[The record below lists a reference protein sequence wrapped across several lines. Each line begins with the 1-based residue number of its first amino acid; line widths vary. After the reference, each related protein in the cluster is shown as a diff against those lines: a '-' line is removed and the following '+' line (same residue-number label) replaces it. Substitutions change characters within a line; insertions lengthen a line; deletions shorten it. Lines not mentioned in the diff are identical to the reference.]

1 MSWMQRISR
10 IIAFAIAL
18 ALAGCGSSSTATP
31 ETSDAPVGTGDDGH
45 ASSDDTSQE
54 ANEDATTVGDAFDS
68 ATDVGRQPETGL
80 TATESGVADASSN
93 GADEGVPPPD
103 GNALSPDA
111 STHPSDASSHPAD
124 AAPVLDATSPGADA
138 AASPDAG
145 SPGTD
150 ASAPPSDAG
159 APQPDAVG
167 SEVDAQW
174 LAADAATGW
183 DTVPTILGR
192 IVEPTFPSVDCDITD
207 YGGVGDGVTDNT
219 AAFAA
224 AIAACAN
231 GGGGR
236 VVVPAG
242 TFFTG
247 PIELTSNINLY
258 VSAGATI
265 KFSTDSTKYL
275 PVVEVSWEGSLAYN
289 YRPLISAHDAT
300 NVGISG
306 PGTIDGNATAN
317 DWYAWA
323 AKETADQT
331 LIRQD
336 NANGV
341 PPAQRIFGAGHYLRP
356 SLIEFMNCTN
366 VLFADFTAENSP
378 FWTIHPV
385 FCTNVTARGF
395 TSLGSV
401 GNTDGF
407 DPESCV
413 DVLINGATIKVGDDS
428 IAIKAGRD
436 RDGWTYYTPSENI
449 VIENCTFTS
458 KVGGVAVGSEMSAG
472 VRNVYVE
479 NSTFSNATGS
489 LQYALYL
496 KAAVTR
502 GGFISD
508 IYAQQLTVATV
519 SQFFYLTGHYVSGT
533 VVGTPVYTRF
543 NNINVDGAT
552 VTKTTQSPFLVA
564 GADATQVA
572 TGINFSNVTVT
583 TSPAP
588 ALDTGS
594 GHYSGLATTN
604 VLVDGTAFNPPA
616 SAP

>member
-1 MSWMQRISR
+1 MKRTNR
-10 IIAFAIAL
+10 NIAFAIPL
-18 ALAGCGSSSTATP
+18 ALAGCGPSSNDTPELSDASLGPWHDGSSS
-31 ETSDAPVGTGDDGH
+31 
-45 ASSDDTSQE
+45 ASEASQG
-54 ANEDATTVGDAFDS
+54 VGDGTAGIGDAVDG
-68 ATDVGRQPETGL
+68 ATDVGGQPETGL
-80 TATESGVADASSN
+80 TMADSAWLDAS
-93 GADEGVPPPD
+93 PD
-103 GNALSPDA
+103 GLDA
-111 STHPSDASSHPAD
+111 AEPPLDGSSHPLDASSHPSD
-124 AAPVLDATSPGADA
+124 AASSLDATSPGADA
-138 AASPDAG
+138 VSEDAVA
-145 SPGTD
+145 TDED
-150 ASAPPSDAG
+150 ASAPPLDAG
-159 APQPDAVG
+159 VPPDAVG
-167 SEVDAQW
+167 SQVDAQW

-183 DTVPTILGR
+183 NTVPTLLGR
-192 IVEPTFPSVDCDITD
+192 IVEPTFPSVDCDITN

-219 AAFAA
+219 GAFAA
-224 AIAACAN
+224 AISACASS
-231 GGGGR
+231 GGGK

-247 PIELTSNINLY
+247 PIELKSNINLY

-265 KFSTDSTKYL
+265 KFTTDPTKYL

-413 DVLINGATIKVGDDS
+413 DVLIDSATIRVGDDS

-449 VIENCTFTS
+449 VIENCTLTS

-472 VRNVYVE
+472 VRNVYIE
-479 NSTFSNATGS
+479 NDTFSNATGS

-508 IYAQQLTVATV
+508 VYAEQLTVATV

-533 VVGTPVYTRF
+533 VVGTPVYTSF

-552 VTKTTQSPFLVA
+552 VAKTTLSPFLVA
-564 GADATQVA
+564 GSDATQIA
-572 TGINFSNVTVT
+572 TEIHLSNVTVT
-583 TSPAP
+583 TAPTP

-594 GHYSGLATTN
+594 DHYSALTTTN
-604 VLVDGTAFNPPA
+604 VVVDGVAFNPPG